1 MATGEIIIDHGRQAA
16 ELGTGRSL
24 LSVLRED
31 LHLTGAKPACGE
43 GACGACTVLLEGVPV
58 RACITPAVAA
68 AGREVRTIE
77 GLGPSGCS
85 IRCSE
90 HFWRRARSS
99 AVTALRGWCSPRWR
113 CWREPGSGSGR
124 DQGAMAGNVCRCGGY
139 PRIERASF
147 GRGGVDPDH
156 EPSPPAPAAGR
167 RPRSAWFWEFR
178 PASPWDLTRSD
189 RREYFDLLGD
199 GLVVVFEPTPCPGP
213 VGPRRLAAGSFAPPA
228 VAPGCTS
235 AWTAS

>member
-77 GLGPSGCS
+77 GLGPSGVLDPVQRACRS
-85 IRCSE
+85 GA
-90 HFWRRARSS
+90 RR
-99 AVTALRGWCSPRWR
+99 TG
-113 CWREPGSGSGR
+113 
-124 DQGAMAGNVCRCGGY
+124 
-139 PRIERASF
+139 
-147 GRGGVDPDH
+147 
-156 EPSPPAPAAGR
+156 
-167 RPRSAWFWEFR
+167 
-178 PASPWDLTRSD
+178 
-189 RREYFDLLGD
+189 
-199 GLVVVFEPTPCPGP
+199 
-213 VGPRRLAAGSFAPPA
+213 
-228 VAPGCTS
+228 
-235 AWTAS
+235 